1 MDFTTLTG
9 TKGTSGSLADWAN
22 DSRLTT
28 GAAPSDAAAIVQEAE
43 SAIYRRL
50 RHWRMLS
57 GPTTGTMTVG
67 NDFITTPSDFLEPF
81 KMFVTGVNQLYM
93 EQKTPDDV
101 YLCWAYDQNGVR
113 VQQQPLIYSF
123 NDVNIFFDSVADFAY
138 PYVLVY
144 YQQPAALSGSNNTN
158 WLTNYYPRLLRCACM
173 TAMNE
178 WLKESGQG
186 TFDRT
191 YWAQQTAAELANAQ
205 AESDRARRGVV
216 DFGYGIGGGNP
227 GLLPVSM

>member
-1 MDFTTLTG
+1 M
-9 TKGTSGSLADWAN
+9 
-22 DSRLTT
+22 TT

-57 GPTTGTMTVG
+57 IPTTGTMTVG
-67 NDFITTPSDFLEPF
+67 NDFITMPIDFLEPF
-81 KMFVTGVNQLYM
+81 KLFVTGVNQLYM
-93 EQKTPDDV
+93 SQKTVDDV
-101 YLCWAYDQNGVR
+101 YLSWSYDQNGAR
-113 VQQQPLIYSF
+113 ISQQPLIYSF
-123 NDVNIFFDSVADFAY
+123 DGTRIFFDSLADLAY
-138 PYVLVY
+138 PYVLIY
-144 YQQPAALSGSNNTN
+144 YQQPLALSGSNTTN
-158 WLTNYYPRLLRCACM
+158 WLTNTYPRLLRCACM
-173 TAMNE
+173 TAACE

-191 YWAQQTAAELANAQ
+191 YWAQQTAAEILNAQ
-205 AESDRARRGVV
+205 SESDRARRGVV